1 MPIPLPSRSGSRS
14 TLKNIHS
21 DTSEMDDSSIKKVR
35 RYDATYDTHEPLK
48 GKPNVEFGEK
58 KMDLDEDDIT
68 SSEGSEFKD
77 RRAND
82 IEYRQ
87 GDPQQRQMGRRSQR
101 LGSDY
106 KPIEEEENSIN
117 YPPPPNDS
125 PQPYSPNSNS
135 PISPTFSGAD
145 RDSFGNQSSPTP
157 KSPPGGIRVMPFG
170 QQQQPQP
177 QSQRPYNYNLSQ
189 PINNSRYT
197 PTASPPP
204 LSQNVGLPRIDS
216 KSTEV

>member
-1 MPIPLPSRSGSRS
+1 MAIPIPSRSGSRS
-14 TLKNIHS
+14 TLKNINS
-21 DTSEMDDSSIKKVR
+21 DVSDMDDNSIKKVR
-35 RYDATYDTHEPLK
+35 RYDGSYDTHEPLK

-68 SSEGSEFKD
+68 SSEGSEFKE

-82 IEYRQ
+82 IEYRP
-87 GDPQQRQMGRRSQR
+87 GDPQQRQVGRRSQR

-125 PQPYSPNSNS
+125 PTPYSPNSSS
-135 PISPTFSGAD
+135 PISPTFSAAD
-145 RDSFGNQSSPTP
+145 RDSFENQQPSPTP
-157 KSPPGGIRVMPFG
+157 KSPPGGVRVMPFPT
-170 QQQQPQP
+170 QQPQP
-177 QSQRPYNYNLSQ
+177 QRPYNYNLSQ
-189 PINNSRYT
+189 PVNSVRYT
-197 PTASPPP
+197 PTASPP
-204 LSQNVGLPRIDS
+204 LSQNVGLPRMDS